1 MTLAPETPYAEVVSP
16 PEFGGGAAEAIRRAL
31 ALYDHPAG

>member
-1 MTLAPETPYAEVVSP
+1 VVRP
-16 PEFGGGAAEAIRRAL
+16 AHFGDGAADAMRRAL

>member
-1 MTLAPETPYAEVVSP
+1 VAPAGFAGDTAD
-16 PEFGGGAAEAIRRAL
+16 AIRQAL

>member
-1 MTLAPETPYAEVVSP
+1 VVAPPQFA
-16 PEFGGGAAEAIRRAL
+16 GGTAEAIRQAL